1 MTSLFVLIFLAAL
14 IALPISLIKP
24 DIFSKFFNTTR
35 KKNALIFG
43 SILLASFILIGATNP
58 TPSKTSS
65 SITEEKITIAP
76 TESAKV
82 ESVKSDSITI
92 TLAPTA
98 TLTPNPTAKPT
109 SIPTSTPVPTK
120 KIIYNSPTP
129 IRATSAPVTY
139 STPTTQPAVQD
150 SGYGCNCSKTC
161 TQITSCAEAQ
171 YQLNSCGCG
180 ARDGDG
186 DGIACDSSPL
196 NCQN

>member
-14 IALPISLIKP
+14 VALPISLIKP
-24 DIFSKFFNTTR
+24 DIFSKFFNSTR

-58 TPSKTSS
+58 TTSKTSS
-65 SITEEKITIAP
+65 PITEEKISAAP
-76 TESAKV
+76 TESANI
-82 ESVKSDSITI
+82 ESVKPDTITI

-98 TLTPNPTAKPT
+98 TLTPTPTIKPT

-120 KIIYNSPTP
+120 KVIYYSPTP
-129 IRATSAPVTY
+129 AAASVPINY
-139 STPTTQPAVQD
+139 STPTSQPAVQN

-161 TQITSCAEAQ
+161 TQISSCDEAQ

-180 ARDGDG
+180 ARDGDD
-186 DGIACDSSPL
+186 DGIACDSAPL